1 MAFSNR
7 SSRHSIG
14 QWHMACSLSEHLKML
29 SLHQIGLIMTKSLPN
44 QTDAYD
50 VVVIGAGVVGCAM
63 VRRFTLEGAR
73 VLLLEKSSDI
83 LSGASK
89 GNSAILHTGFDA
101 PTGSLELQCMKD
113 GYREYLDIHAKMS
126 LPVLK
131 SGALVVAWNGE
142 DLHKLQGIVQQAH
155 DNGIADVAMI
165 DRQRLHALEPHLALN
180 ARGAVEVPGEFLID
194 PWSAPLGYLL
204 QAMMHGAQVRFN
216 AEVRGGQFD
225 GEAWT
230 LETDSGRVRGKTVIN
245 CAGLFGDRLEQKLLG
260 QSSFSIR
267 PRKGQFVVFDK
278 AAARYLTN
286 IILPVPNERTKGIVL
301 TKTVYGNLLVGPTAE
316 EQEDRVH
323 AGLDSKVLSQLV
335 DAAVERIPALEGMPV
350 TATYAALRPA
360 TEKKEYR
367 VRRVE
372 GQSWITVGGIRS
384 TGLTAALGI
393 ARHVFSLYD
402 SPHVPIAAESLQWPA
417 LPNLA
422 EHLPRDYQR
431 PGYGEIICHCEM
443 VTLREIKGAL
453 ASALPPGDLGG
464 LKRRTRACMGR
475 CQGFYCGA
483 RVAELSAGHLAIPLA
498 TGACHESR

>member
-1 MAFSNR
+1 
-7 SSRHSIG
+7 
-14 QWHMACSLSEHLKML
+14 
-29 SLHQIGLIMTKSLPN
+29 MTKLFPN

-50 VVVIGAGVVGCAM
+50 VVVIGGGVVGCAM

-73 VLLLEKSSDI
+73 VLLLEKSPDI

-101 PTGSLELQCMKD
+101 PTASLELQCMKD
-113 GYREYLDIHAKMS
+113 GYREYLDIRSKMS
-126 LPVLK
+126 LPLLET
-131 SGALVVAWNGE
+131 GAMVVAWNE
-142 DLHKLQGIVQQAH
+142 ADLHKLQGIVQQAH
-155 DNGIADVAMI
+155 DNGVADVSLI
-165 DRQRLHALEPHLALN
+165 DRQQVHALEPYLALN
-180 ARGAVEVPGEFLID
+180 ALGAARVPGEILID

-204 QAMMHGAQVRFN
+204 QALMHGAEVKFNTQVD
-216 AEVRGGQFD
+216 GGRFD
-225 GEAWT
+225 GQIWS
-230 LETDSGRVRGKTVIN
+230 LETTAGMIRGKTIIN
-245 CAGLFGDRLEQKLLG
+245 CAGLFGDVLEQKLLG
-260 QSSFSIR
+260 QSSFSIH

-278 AAARYLTN
+278 AASRYLTN

-301 TKTVYGNLLVGPTAE
+301 TRTVYGNLLVGPTAE
-316 EQEDRVH
+316 EQQDRIH
-323 AGLDSKVLSQLV
+323 AGLDSEVLQQLV
-335 DAAVERIPALEGMPV
+335 DAAVERIPQLEGMPV

-360 TEKKEYR
+360 SDKKEYR
-367 VRRVE
+367 VGRVE
-372 GQSWITVGGIRS
+372 GKNWITVGGIRS

-393 ARHVFSLYD
+393 AKHVFSLYQER
-402 SPHVPIAAESLQWPA
+402 HVPLPATSLQWPA

-443 VTLREIKGAL
+443 VTLREIENAL

-498 TGACHESR
+498 TGVCHESH

>member
-1 MAFSNR
+1 
-7 SSRHSIG
+7 
-14 QWHMACSLSEHLKML
+14 
-29 SLHQIGLIMTKSLPN
+29 MTKPFPN

-50 VVVIGAGVVGCAM
+50 VVVVGAGVVGCAM

-73 VLLLEKSSDI
+73 VLLLEKSPDI

-126 LPVLK
+126 LPLLR
-131 SGALVVAWNGE
+131 SGAMVVAWNE
-142 DLHKLQGIVQQAH
+142 DDLQKLSGIVQQAH
-155 DNGIADVAMI
+155 DNGIADVSLI
-165 DRQRLHALEPHLALN
+165 DRSRLRTLEPSLALG
-180 ARGAVEVPGEFLID
+180 ALGAVEVPGEFLID

-204 QAMMHGAQVRFN
+204 QALMHGAEVRFKT
-216 AEVRGGQFD
+216 EVIGGEFD
-225 GEAWT
+225 GEFWSLDT
-230 LETDSGRVRGKTVIN
+230 TNGSIRGRTIIN
-245 CAGLFGDRLEQKLLG
+245 CAGLFGDLLEKKVLG
-260 QSSFSIR
+260 DSSFSIH

-323 AGLDSKVLSQLV
+323 ARLDSDVLRQLV

-360 TEKKEYR
+360 SEKKEYQ

-372 GQSWITVGGIRS
+372 GKNWFTVGGIRS

-393 ARHVFSLYD
+393 AKHVFSLYEGRHRSITTSD
-402 SPHVPIAAESLQWPA
+402 LQWPL

-431 PGYGEIICHCEM
+431 PGYGEIVCHCEM
-443 VTLREIKGAL
+443 VTLREIKNAMV
-453 ASALPPGDLGG
+453 SVLPPGDLGG

-498 TGACHESR
+498 TGVCHESH

>member
-1 MAFSNR
+1 
-7 SSRHSIG
+7 
-14 QWHMACSLSEHLKML
+14 
-29 SLHQIGLIMTKSLPN
+29 MTKPFPN

-50 VVVIGAGVVGCAM
+50 VVVIGGGVVGCAM

-73 VLLLEKSSDI
+73 VLLLEKSPDI

-101 PTGSLELQCMKD
+101 PTASLELQCMKD
-113 GYREYLDIHAKMS
+113 GYREYLDIRSKMS
-126 LPVLK
+126 LPLLET
-131 SGALVVAWNGE
+131 GAMVVAWNE
-142 DLHKLQGIVQQAH
+142 ADLHKLKGIVQQAH
-155 DNGIADVAMI
+155 DNGVADVSLI
-165 DRQRLHALEPHLALN
+165 DRQQVHALEPYLALN
-180 ARGAVEVPGEFLID
+180 ALGAARVPGEFLID

-204 QAMMHGAQVRFN
+204 QALMHGAEVKFNTQVD
-216 AEVRGGQFD
+216 GGRFD
-225 GEAWT
+225 GQIWS
-230 LETDSGRVRGKTVIN
+230 LETTAGMIRGKTIIN
-245 CAGLFGDRLEQKLLG
+245 CAGLFGDLLEQKLLG
-260 QSSFSIR
+260 QSSFSIH

-301 TKTVYGNLLVGPTAE
+301 TRTVYGNLLVGPTAE
-316 EQEDRVH
+316 EQQDRIH
-323 AGLDSKVLSQLV
+323 AGLDSEVLQQLV
-335 DAAVERIPALEGMPV
+335 DAAVERIPQLEGMPV

-360 TEKKEYR
+360 SDKKEYR
-367 VRRVE
+367 VGRVE
-372 GQSWITVGGIRS
+372 GKNWITVGGIRS

-393 ARHVFSLYD
+393 AKHVFSLYQER
-402 SPHVPIAAESLQWPA
+402 HVPLPATSLQWPA

-443 VTLREIKGAL
+443 VTLREIENAL

-498 TGACHESR
+498 TGVCHESH

>member
-1 MAFSNR
+1 
-7 SSRHSIG
+7 
-14 QWHMACSLSEHLKML
+14 
-29 SLHQIGLIMTKSLPN
+29 MTKPFPN

-50 VVVIGAGVVGCAM
+50 VIVVGGGVVGCAM

-73 VLLLEKSSDI
+73 VLLLEKSPDI

-101 PTGSLELQCMKD
+101 PTGSLELQCMKE
-113 GYREYLDIHAKMS
+113 GYREYLEIHAKMS
-126 LPVLK
+126 LPLLR
-131 SGALVVAWNGE
+131 SGAMVVAWNDD
-142 DLHKLQGIVQQAH
+142 DLQKLTGIVQQAH
-155 DNGIADVAMI
+155 DNGIADVSLI
-165 DRQRLHALEPHLALN
+165 DRSRVRALEPSLAFSAL
-180 ARGAVEVPGEFLID
+180 GAAEVPGEFLID

-204 QAMMHGAQVRFN
+204 QAFMHGAQVKFN
-216 AEVRGGQFD
+216 TEVIGGQFD
-225 GEAWT
+225 GEIWSLDT
-230 LETDSGRVRGKTVIN
+230 TNGLMRGRTIIN
-245 CAGLFGDRLEQKLLG
+245 CAGLFGDLLEKKVLG
-260 QSSFSIR
+260 NSNFSIY

-316 EQEDRVH
+316 EQEDRIH
-323 AGLDSKVLSQLV
+323 AGLDSGVLRQLV

-367 VRRVE
+367 VHQIE
-372 GQSWITVGGIRS
+372 GQNWITVGGIRS

-393 ARHVFSLYD
+393 AKHVFSLYEGR
-402 SPHVPIAAESLQWPA
+402 HLPIPPASLQWPS

-422 EHLPRDYQR
+422 EHLTRDYQL

-443 VTLREIKGAL
+443 VTLREIENAL
-453 ASALPPGDLGG
+453 ASVLPPGDLGG

-483 RVAELSAGHLAIPLA
+483 RVAELSTGHLSIPLA
-498 TGACHESR
+498 TGVCHESR

>member
-1 MAFSNR
+1 
-7 SSRHSIG
+7 
-14 QWHMACSLSEHLKML
+14 ML
-29 SLHQIGLIMTKSLPN
+29 SLHQIGLIMTKPFPN

-50 VVVIGAGVVGCAM
+50 VVVIGGGVVGCAM

-73 VLLLEKSSDI
+73 VLLLEKSPDI

-113 GYREYLDIHAKMS
+113 GYQEYLDIHAKMS
-126 LPVLK
+126 LPLLK
-131 SGALVVAWNGE
+131 SGAMVVAWNE
-142 DLHKLQGIVQQAH
+142 SDLHKLDGIVQQAH
-155 DNGIADVAMI
+155 DNGVADVALI
-165 DRQRLHALEPHLALN
+165 DRARLRALEPNLAHN
-180 ARGAVEVPGEFLID
+180 ALGAAQVPGEFLID

-204 QAMMHGAQVRFN
+204 QALMHGAQVKFN
-216 AEVRGGQFD
+216 TEVVGGKFD
-225 GEAWT
+225 GNVWLLNT
-230 LETDSGRVRGKTVIN
+230 SSGVVRAKTVIN
-245 CAGLFGDRLEQKLLG
+245 CAGLFGDLLEQNLLG
-260 QSSFSIR
+260 ESSFSIH

-286 IILPVPNERTKGIVL
+286 IVLPVPNERTKGIVL
-301 TKTVYGNLLVGPTAE
+301 TRTVYGNLLVGPTAE
-316 EQEDRVH
+316 EQEDRLH
-323 AGLDSKVLSQLV
+323 AGVDTEVLRQLV

-367 VRRVE
+367 VRRVD
-372 GQSWITVGGIRS
+372 GKNWITVGGIRS

-393 ARHVFSLYD
+393 AKHVFGLYEGRHQ
-402 SPHVPIAAESLQWPA
+402 SITPASLQWPA

-422 EHLPRDYQR
+422 EHLPRDYQQ
-431 PGYGEIICHCEM
+431 PGYGEIVCHCEM
-443 VTLREIKGAL
+443 VTLREIENAL

-498 TGACHESR
+498 TGACHESH

>member
-1 MAFSNR
+1 
-7 SSRHSIG
+7 
-14 QWHMACSLSEHLKML
+14 
-29 SLHQIGLIMTKSLPN
+29 MTKPFPN
-44 QTDAYD
+44 QSGIYD
-50 VVVIGAGVVGCAM
+50 VIVVGGGVVGCAM

-73 VLLLEKSSDI
+73 VLLLEKSPDI

-113 GYREYLDIHAKMS
+113 GYQEYLQIHQKMS
-126 LPVLK
+126 LPLLK
-131 SGALVVAWNGE
+131 TGAMVVAWNE
-142 DLHKLQGIVQQAH
+142 DDLGKLQGIVEQAH
-155 DNGIADVAMI
+155 ANGIADVNLI
-165 DRQRLHALEPHLALN
+165 DRERVRALEPNLAHN
-180 ARGAVEVPGEFLID
+180 ALGAVEVPGEFLID

-216 AEVRGGQFD
+216 TEVNGGYFD
-225 GEAWT
+225 GELWA
-230 LETDSGRVRGKTVIN
+230 LETTNGFVRGRTIIN
-245 CAGLFGDRLEQKLLG
+245 CAGLFGDVLEQQLLG
-260 QSSFSIR
+260 ASSFSIH

-278 AAARYLTN
+278 AAARYLGN

-301 TKTVYGNLLVGPTAE
+301 TRTVYGNLLVGPTAE
-316 EQEDRVH
+316 EQEDRLH
-323 AGLDSKVLSQLV
+323 AGLDSDVLRQLV

-367 VRRVE
+367 VQRVE
-372 GQSWITVGGIRS
+372 GKNWISVGGIRS

-393 ARHVFSLYD
+393 ARHVFSLYQREHT
-402 SPHVPIAAESLQWPA
+402 PVPAPILQWPT

-431 PGYGEIICHCEM
+431 PGYGEIVCHCEM
-443 VTLREIKGAL
+443 VTLREIENAL

-498 TGACHESR
+498 TGVCHEAH

>member
-1 MAFSNR
+1 
-7 SSRHSIG
+7 
-14 QWHMACSLSEHLKML
+14 
-29 SLHQIGLIMTKSLPN
+29 MTKPFPN

-50 VVVIGAGVVGCAM
+50 VVVIGGGVVGCAM

-73 VLLLEKSSDI
+73 VLLLEKSPDI

-113 GYREYLDIHAKMS
+113 GYQEYLDIHAKMS
-126 LPVLK
+126 LPLLK
-131 SGALVVAWNGE
+131 SGAMVVAWNE
-142 DLHKLQGIVQQAH
+142 SDLHKLNGIVQQAH
-155 DNGIADVAMI
+155 DNGVADVTLI
-165 DRQRLHALEPHLALN
+165 DRNRLRSLEPNLAHN
-180 ARGAVEVPGEFLID
+180 ALGAAQVPGEFLID

-204 QAMMHGAQVRFN
+204 QALMHGAQVRFN
-216 AEVRGGQFD
+216 TEVVGGKFDGNVWLLNTSSGVVRG
-225 GEAWT
+225 T
-230 LETDSGRVRGKTVIN
+230 TVIN
-245 CAGLFGDRLEQKLLG
+245 CAGLFGDLLEQNLLG
-260 QSSFSIR
+260 ESSFSIR

-286 IILPVPNERTKGIVL
+286 IVLPVPNERTKGIVL
-301 TKTVYGNLLVGPTAE
+301 TRTVYGNLLVGPTAE
-316 EQEDRVH
+316 EQEDRLH
-323 AGLDSKVLSQLV
+323 AGVDSEVLRQLV

-372 GQSWITVGGIRS
+372 GKNWITVGGIRS

-393 ARHVFSLYD
+393 ARHVFGLYEGRHQ
-402 SPHVPIAAESLQWPA
+402 SITPASLQWPS

-431 PGYGEIICHCEM
+431 PGYGEIVCHCEM
-443 VTLREIKGAL
+443 VTLREIENAL

-498 TGACHESR
+498 TGACHESH

>member
-1 MAFSNR
+1 
-7 SSRHSIG
+7 
-14 QWHMACSLSEHLKML
+14 
-29 SLHQIGLIMTKSLPN
+29 MTKPFPN

-50 VVVIGAGVVGCAM
+50 VVVIGGGVVGCAM

-73 VLLLEKSSDI
+73 VLLLEKSPDI

-101 PTGSLELQCMKD
+101 PTASLELQCMKD
-113 GYREYLDIHAKMS
+113 GYREYLDIRSKMS
-126 LPVLK
+126 LPLLET
-131 SGALVVAWNGE
+131 GAMVVAWNE
-142 DLHKLQGIVQQAH
+142 ADLHKLKGIVQQAH
-155 DNGIADVAMI
+155 DNGVADVSLI
-165 DRQRLHALEPHLALN
+165 DRQQVHALEPYLALN
-180 ARGAVEVPGEFLID
+180 ALGAARVPGEFLID

-204 QAMMHGAQVRFN
+204 QALMHGAEVKFNTQVD
-216 AEVRGGQFD
+216 GGRFD
-225 GEAWT
+225 GQIWS
-230 LETDSGRVRGKTVIN
+230 LETTAGMIRGKTIIN
-245 CAGLFGDRLEQKLLG
+245 CAGLFGDVLEQKLLG
-260 QSSFSIR
+260 QSSFSIH

-301 TKTVYGNLLVGPTAE
+301 TRTVYGNLLVGPTAE
-316 EQEDRVH
+316 EQQDRIH
-323 AGLDSKVLSQLV
+323 AGLDSEVLQQLV
-335 DAAVERIPALEGMPV
+335 DAAVERIPQLEGMPV

-360 TEKKEYR
+360 SDKKEYR
-367 VRRVE
+367 VGRVE
-372 GQSWITVGGIRS
+372 GKNWITVGGIRS

-393 ARHVFSLYD
+393 AKHVFSLYQER
-402 SPHVPIAAESLQWPA
+402 HVPLPATSLQWPA

-443 VTLREIKGAL
+443 VTLREIENAL

-483 RVAELSAGHLAIPLA
+483 RVAELSASHLAIPLA
-498 TGACHESR
+498 TGVCHESH

>member
-1 MAFSNR
+1 
-7 SSRHSIG
+7 
-14 QWHMACSLSEHLKML
+14 
-29 SLHQIGLIMTKSLPN
+29 MTKPFPN

-50 VVVIGAGVVGCAM
+50 VVVIGGGVVGCAM

-73 VLLLEKSSDI
+73 VLLLEKSPDI

-101 PTGSLELQCMKD
+101 PTASLELQCMKD
-113 GYREYLDIHAKMS
+113 GYREYLDIRSKMS
-126 LPVLK
+126 LPLLET
-131 SGALVVAWNGE
+131 GAMVVAWNE
-142 DLHKLQGIVQQAH
+142 ADLHKLKGIVQQAH
-155 DNGIADVAMI
+155 DNGVADVSLI
-165 DRQRLHALEPHLALN
+165 DRQQVHALEPYLALN
-180 ARGAVEVPGEFLID
+180 ALGAARVPGEFLID

-204 QAMMHGAQVRFN
+204 QALMHGAEVKFNTQVD
-216 AEVRGGQFD
+216 GGRFD
-225 GEAWT
+225 GQIWS
-230 LETDSGRVRGKTVIN
+230 LETTAGMIRGKTIIN
-245 CAGLFGDRLEQKLLG
+245 CAGLFGDVLEQKLLG
-260 QSSFSIR
+260 QSSFSIH

-301 TKTVYGNLLVGPTAE
+301 TRTVYGNLLVGPTAE
-316 EQEDRVH
+316 EQQDRIH
-323 AGLDSKVLSQLV
+323 AGLDSEVLQQLV
-335 DAAVERIPALEGMPV
+335 DAAVERIPQLEGMPV

-360 TEKKEYR
+360 SDKKEYR
-367 VRRVE
+367 VGRVE
-372 GQSWITVGGIRS
+372 GKNWITVGGIRS

-393 ARHVFSLYD
+393 AKHVFSLYQER
-402 SPHVPIAAESLQWPA
+402 HVPLPATSLQWPA

-443 VTLREIKGAL
+443 VTLREIENAL

-498 TGACHESR
+498 TGVCHESH

>member
-1 MAFSNR
+1 
-7 SSRHSIG
+7 
-14 QWHMACSLSEHLKML
+14 
-29 SLHQIGLIMTKSLPN
+29 MTKPFPN

-50 VVVIGAGVVGCAM
+50 VVIIGGGVVGCAM

-73 VLLLEKSSDI
+73 VLLLEKSPDI

-101 PTGSLELQCMKD
+101 PTASLELQCMKD
-113 GYREYLDIHAKMS
+113 GYREYLDIRSKMS
-126 LPVLK
+126 LPLLET
-131 SGALVVAWNGE
+131 GAMVVAWNE
-142 DLHKLQGIVQQAH
+142 ADLHKLQGIVQQAH
-155 DNGIADVAMI
+155 DNGVADVSLI
-165 DRQRLHALEPHLALN
+165 DRQQVHALEPYLALN
-180 ARGAVEVPGEFLID
+180 ALGAARVPGEFLID

-204 QAMMHGAQVRFN
+204 QALMHGAEVKFNTQVD
-216 AEVRGGQFD
+216 GGRFD
-225 GEAWT
+225 GQIWS
-230 LETDSGRVRGKTVIN
+230 LETTAGMIRGKTIIN
-245 CAGLFGDRLEQKLLG
+245 CAGLFGDVLEQKLLG
-260 QSSFSIR
+260 QSSFSIH

-301 TKTVYGNLLVGPTAE
+301 TRTVYGNLLVGPTAE
-316 EQEDRVH
+316 EQQDRIH
-323 AGLDSKVLSQLV
+323 AGLDSEVLQQLV
-335 DAAVERIPALEGMPV
+335 DAAVERIPQLEGMPV

-360 TEKKEYR
+360 SDKKEYR
-367 VRRVE
+367 VGRVE
-372 GQSWITVGGIRS
+372 GKNWITVGGIRS

-393 ARHVFSLYD
+393 AKHVFSLYQER
-402 SPHVPIAAESLQWPA
+402 HVPLPATSLQWPA

-443 VTLREIKGAL
+443 VTLREIENAL

-498 TGACHESR
+498 TGVCHESH

>member
-1 MAFSNR
+1 
-7 SSRHSIG
+7 
-14 QWHMACSLSEHLKML
+14 
-29 SLHQIGLIMTKSLPN
+29 MTNSTSQNPD
-44 QTDAYD
+44 THD
-50 VVVIGAGVVGCAM
+50 VVVIGGGVVGCAM
-63 VRRFTLEGAR
+63 ARRFTLEGAR
-73 VLLLEKSSDI
+73 VLLLEKSPDI

-101 PTGSLELQCMKD
+101 PRGSLELECMQA
-113 GYREYLDIHAKMS
+113 GYREYLEIHRNLS
-126 LPVLK
+126 LPLLET
-131 SGALVVAWNGE
+131 GAMVVAWNE
-142 DLHKLQGIVQQAH
+142 DDLNKLESIIQQAH
-155 DNGIADVAMI
+155 DNGVADVRFI
-165 DRQRLHALEPHLALN
+165 DREGVRAREPHLASAAL
-180 ARGAVEVPGEFLID
+180 GAALVPGEFLID

-204 QAMMHGAQVRFN
+204 QAMLHGAQVRFN
-216 AEVRGGQFD
+216 AQVTGGQFD
-225 GEAWT
+225 GQAWSLT
-230 LETDSGRVRGKTVIN
+230 TTAGGVKARTVIN
-245 CAGLFGDRLEQKLLG
+245 CAGLFGDHLERDLLG
-260 QSSFSIR
+260 QSSFSIH

-278 AAARYLTN
+278 AASRYLGN

-316 EQEDRVH
+316 EQDGRVH
-323 AGLDSKVLSQLV
+323 ARLDSAVLQQLV

-367 VRRVE
+367 IRKVD
-372 GQSWITVGGIRS
+372 GKNWITVGGIRS

-393 ARHVFSLYD
+393 AKHVFSLYEGRHAPVASHD
-402 SPHVPIAAESLQWPA
+402 LQWPA

-422 EHLPRDYQR
+422 EHLARDYQK

-443 VTLREIKGAL
+443 VTLREINAAL

-483 RVAELSAGHLAIPLA
+483 RVAQLSADRLAIPLA
-498 TGACHESR
+498 TGVCHESR

>member
-1 MAFSNR
+1 
-7 SSRHSIG
+7 
-14 QWHMACSLSEHLKML
+14 
-29 SLHQIGLIMTKSLPN
+29 MTKPFPN

-50 VVVIGAGVVGCAM
+50 VVVIGGGVVGCAM

-73 VLLLEKSSDI
+73 VLLLEKSPDI

-101 PTGSLELQCMKD
+101 PTASLELQCMKD
-113 GYREYLDIHAKMS
+113 GYREYLDIRSKRS
-126 LPVLK
+126 LPLLET
-131 SGALVVAWNGE
+131 GAMVVAWNE
-142 DLHKLQGIVQQAH
+142 ADLHKLKGIVQQAH
-155 DNGIADVAMI
+155 DNGVADVSLI
-165 DRQRLHALEPHLALN
+165 DRQQVHALEPYLALN
-180 ARGAVEVPGEFLID
+180 ALGAARVPGEFLID

-204 QAMMHGAQVRFN
+204 QALMHGAEVKFNTQVD
-216 AEVRGGQFD
+216 GGRFD
-225 GEAWT
+225 GQIWS
-230 LETDSGRVRGKTVIN
+230 LETTAGMIRGKTIIN
-245 CAGLFGDRLEQKLLG
+245 CAGLFGDLLEQKLLG
-260 QSSFSIR
+260 QSSFSIH

-301 TKTVYGNLLVGPTAE
+301 TRTVYGNLLVGPTAE
-316 EQEDRVH
+316 EQQDRIH
-323 AGLDSKVLSQLV
+323 AGLDSEVLQQLV
-335 DAAVERIPALEGMPV
+335 DAAVERIPQLEGMPV

-360 TEKKEYR
+360 SDKKEYR
-367 VRRVE
+367 VGRVE
-372 GQSWITVGGIRS
+372 GKNWITVGGIRS

-393 ARHVFSLYD
+393 AKHVFSLYQER
-402 SPHVPIAAESLQWPA
+402 HVPLPATSLQWPA

-443 VTLREIKGAL
+443 VTLREIENAL

-498 TGACHESR
+498 TGVCHESH